1 MTFER
6 ISEELREKAGDDAQA
21 FSFYLFDRPLYD
33 IARDR
38 SDAGDALCEKY
49 GKCLER
55 YLSGEPLQYIF
66 GYTPFY
72 DLLINCRPGVLIPR
86 YDTETLVE
94 QALKT
99 LPSGA
104 LFCDMC
110 CGSGCIAAAVL
121 KHRPDTRAVCCDISD
136 TALELTREILLKYG
150 LEDRAEII
158 RFDVFGDWSVLPRV
172 DAILCNPP
180 YINAADMEKLPENV
194 RREPREALY
203 GGVDG
208 LDFYRR
214 VIKASNGVFRGT
226 AHIIF
231 EIGYDQGAALKRL
244 SPYDCEI
251 KKDLS
256 GNDRVC
262 ILRG

>member
-6 ISEELREKAGDDAQA
+6 ISAVLREKTGGDAQA
-21 FSFYLFDRPLYD
+21 FCWYLFDRPLYEVM
-33 IARDR
+33 RDG
-38 SDAGDALCEKY
+38 SEVSVSLCEKY
-49 GKCLER
+49 EACLKR

-66 GYTPFY
+66 GYTPFC

-86 YDTETLVE
+86 YDTEVLVE
-94 QALKT
+94 EAVKT

-136 TALELTREILLKYG
+136 AALELTRENLLKYG
-150 LEDRAEII
+150 LEDRAEIV

-203 GGVDG
+203 GGEDG

-214 VIKASNGVFRGT
+214 VTEASKDVFRGP

-231 EIGYDQGAALKRL
+231 EIGYDQGAALPGL
-244 SPYDCEI
+244 CPYGCTI

-256 GNDRVC
+256 VNDRVC
-262 ILRG
+262 VIRG